1 MNIKINRRILSVF
14 CAVFILMSF
23 ITAAFPSEAASGP
36 SIVTTLSDNALQR
49 GSKKTFDVWAR
60 NSSGNKIKASVKLNG
75 QKVDPTWDDNEKT
88 SYTLLFT
95 VEGENIVT
103 VSASS
108 DGGKKKELTYHINY
122 QKADA
127 GEAIGTATWS
137 VEAFTIGCGYIIYPI
152 DMPIYEGETAAEQLI
167 RLLHSNGFTGYY
179 GGTVKSSFYLAYIAD
194 GTSEAQK
201 YNSYQKSGTPSNP
214 QSLNLNPCIPSL
226 LVPYLKETMTFYDP
240 DDYINN
246 WKGYLGEF
254 AFTNGS
260 GWMYSINNIFPNVG
274 FADSYLSDGDTVRVQ
289 FTLGYGADIGGFG
302 AVGTNIPNVD
312 NQPTSGYYYTA
323 NKDTLTKAIAKARA
337 SGLLER
343 SNVAAA
349 YDSALNVMSA
359 LNAAQNSADCAA
371 YALNY
376 AVANPSAASQ
386 SNTANSVGGN
396 TSAQDT
402 DKANSS
408 AGTSGNQFIPSSSDN
423 KNTSSDNPENNSQ
436 NAGLYS
442 SNNSGKNISGEGN
455 SYSAANGSVSNS
467 VTGNTNNNNNNN
479 NAAAPNSGDTVSSSP
494 QSGTES
500 SYGEN
505 AESDFSG
512 EDSGITD
519 TANTSSDG
527 TTYISSDESSAE
539 SKKNKSEEN
548 TSGNNQSSEKSHII
562 PAVIITMVILFS
574 VSAAVAV
581 IYFKRR
587 AVKIKSNLIKEED
600 TEESEKPE

>member
-1 MNIKINRRILSVF
+1 
-14 CAVFILMSF
+14 MSF
-23 ITAAFPSEAASGP
+23 ITAAFPSEAVSGP
-36 SIVTTLSDNALQR
+36 SVITTLSDNALQR

-108 DGGKKKELTYHINY
+108 DGGKKKELTYHIIY
-122 QKADA
+122 QKAAA

-137 VEAFTIGCGYIIYPI
+137 VEAFSIGCGYIIYPI

-167 RLLHSNGFTGYY
+167 RLLHSNGLTGYY

-194 GTSEAQK
+194 GTAEAQK

-226 LVPYLKETMTFYDP
+226 LVPYLEDTMTFYDP

-246 WKGYLGEF
+246 WRGYLGEF

-260 GWMYSINNIFPNVG
+260 GWMYSVNNIFPNVG

-323 NKDTLTKAIAKARA
+323 DKDTLTKAIAKARA

-359 LNAAQNSADCAA
+359 LNAAQSSADCAA
-371 YALNY
+371 DALNY
-376 AVANPSAASQ
+376 AVTNPSAASQ
-386 SNTANSVGGN
+386 SNTSDTVGSN
-396 TSAQDT
+396 ISTQDT
-402 DKANSS
+402 GTGKANNS
-408 AGTSGNQFIPSSSDN
+408 AGISGNQFIPSSGGN
-423 KNTSSDNPENNSQ
+423 KNTSSDNSENNNQ
-436 NAGLYS
+436 NTGLYS

-455 SYSAANGSVSNS
+455 SHSAANSTASDSVN
-467 VTGNTNNNNNNN
+467 GNTNINT
-479 NAAAPNSGDTVSSSP
+479 AAPNPGDTVSISQP
-494 QSGTES
+494 SGTES

-512 EDSGITD
+512 EVSGIAD

-527 TTYISSDESSAE
+527 TPYINSDESSAE

-548 TSGNNQSSEKSHII
+548 TSGNNQSSEKSHVI
-562 PAVIITMVILFS
+562 PAVIITTVILFS

-587 AVKIKSNLIKEED
+587 AVKVKSNLIKEEN
-600 TEESEKPE
+600 TGENEKPE